1 MRSKDAYL
9 LLTKTRQDKFEDIKV
24 RAILR
29 ETVNLVAEYV
39 LSPFSEFK
47 NKRLIAKT
55 WSNVKPPIQSDND
68 VAFNFL
74 QLYQ

>member
-55 WSNVKPPIQSDND
+55 
-68 VAFNFL
+68 
-74 QLYQ
+74 